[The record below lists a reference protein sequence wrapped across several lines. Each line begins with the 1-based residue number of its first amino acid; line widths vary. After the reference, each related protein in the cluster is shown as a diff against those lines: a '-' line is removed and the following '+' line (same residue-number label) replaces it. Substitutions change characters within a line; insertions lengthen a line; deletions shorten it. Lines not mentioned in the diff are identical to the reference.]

1 MSWNVKKNR
10 RPFVA
15 ALALVVLIAGA
26 VAGWPRLKNRYVRW
40 DAKSRIARAEQALS
54 EKDYNRAVLSLRAV
68 LAADP
73 ANVDA
78 IRMVARV
85 LDAAGS
91 PEAIQWWSR
100 LDSLQPGNADTI
112 LAWAAAAMKTGDT
125 PTAERVLGMLAPARR
140 ETAAF
145 HVISAKIA
153 QSKKETEDAAKHWA
167 EAVRIAPDEPG
178 HRLALGAIRLRSQD
192 SKQRDEAI
200 AMLTGL
206 VEKTPPNLDA
216 IRILLD
222 YALRLEDWKRA
233 DALSKMLVADSTAT
247 ISDKLHRLT
256 ALRKMG
262 TQEAPGY
269 LLDLRTAGLS
279 NPGELYLLFMWMN
292 QNNLAM
298 MVSEW
303 SRTLERDIIGVTPV
317 CVAVADAYAR
327 SSDWQRLRE
336 FLDGGAWGE
345 QEYLRRAFLSRA
357 LERLDEPE
365 AGATEWNDGLSAARS
380 RGDSRE
386 RLDRMVRLA
395 IGWGWTQ
402 RAQEVMWSLAG
413 TPACPRWILDRLWL
427 VAIEKKDAA
436 QLQKLAGVLARVDSK
451 SVIFRNDFAFYS
463 LLIRSDNGNPHG
475 EAEKLFTEN
484 PGDQS
489 VLLTRAL
496 SLYVQGDPAGA
507 AALTG
512 SLPAEALKRP
522 RTALYHA
529 IFLTAAGESAKA
541 SEFVTVAQDWKM
553 FPEEKTMLDR
563 AKTIATKAA
572 GDQEI
577 ATTAKAMRAAKVAR
591 DLEAE
596 KEIAAS
602 AKALRAAK
610 AARDLEAEK
619 AVVAAR
625 AERLAKAAQAAQ
637 EAAQSPAPE
646 KSGGQVPPR

>member
-1 MSWNVKKNR
+1 
-10 RPFVA
+10 
-15 ALALVVLIAGA
+15 
-26 VAGWPRLKNRYVRW
+26 
-40 DAKSRIARAEQALS
+40 
-54 EKDYNRAVLSLRAV
+54 
-68 LAADP
+68 
-73 ANVDA
+73 
-78 IRMVARV
+78 
-85 LDAAGS
+85 
-91 PEAIQWWSR
+91 
-100 LDSLQPGNADTI
+100 
-112 LAWAAAAMKTGDT
+112 
-125 PTAERVLGMLAPARR
+125 
-140 ETAAF
+140 
-145 HVISAKIA
+145 
-153 QSKKETEDAAKHWA
+153 
-167 EAVRIAPDEPG
+167 
-178 HRLALGAIRLRSQD
+178 
-192 SKQRDEAI
+192 
-200 AMLTGL
+200 
-206 VEKTPPNLDA
+206 
-216 IRILLD
+216 
-222 YALRLEDWKRA
+222 
-233 DALSKMLVADSTAT
+233 
-247 ISDKLHRLT
+247 
-256 ALRKMG
+256 
-262 TQEAPGY
+262 
-269 LLDLRTAGLS
+269 
-279 NPGELYLLFMWMN
+279 MWMN

-395 IGWGWTQ
+395 IGWGWTH

>member
-15 ALALVVLIAGA
+15 ALAFVVLIAGA

-54 EKDYNRAVLSLRAV
+54 EKDYKRAVLSLRAV

-73 ANVDA
+73 VNADA

-85 LDAAGS
+85 LDAAAS
-91 PEAIQWWSR
+91 PEAVQWWSR
-100 LDSLQPGNADTI
+100 LDSLQPENSDTI
-112 LAWAAAAMKTGDT
+112 LAWAAAAIKTGDT
-125 PTAERVLGMLAPARR
+125 PTAERVLKMLAPAGR

-145 HVISAKIA
+145 HVVSAKIA
-153 QSKKETEDAAKHWA
+153 QSKKETEDAANHWA

-206 VEKTPPNLDA
+206 VEKTPPNLHA

-233 DALSKMLVADSTAT
+233 DALSKMLVADSSAT

-279 NPGELYLLFMWMN
+279 NPSDLYLLFMWMN

-303 SRTLERDIIGVTPV
+303 SRTLERNVIGVVPV

-336 FLDGGAWGE
+336 FLNEGAWGE
-345 QEYLRRAFLSRA
+345 QDYLRRAFLARA
-357 LERLDEPE
+357 LERLGEPE
-365 AGATEWNDGLSAARS
+365 AGATEWKDGISATRS
-380 RGDSRE
+380 RADAHE
-386 RLDRMVRLA
+386 RLEKMVRLA
-395 IGWGWTQ
+395 IGWGWEQ

-413 TPACPRWILDRLWL
+413 SPACPRWILDRLWL
-427 VAIEKKDAA
+427 VAIEKRDAA
-436 QLQKLAGVLARVDSK
+436 QLQKLAGVLAQVDSK
-451 SVIFRNDFAFYS
+451 SVAFRNDSAFYS
-463 LLIRSDNGNPHG
+463 LLVRSDKGNPHG
-475 EAEKLFTEN
+475 EAEKLFAEN
-484 PGDQS
+484 PGDAS
-489 VLLTRAL
+489 IALTRAL
-496 SLYVQGDPAGA
+496 SLFQQGEAAAA

-512 SLPAEALKRP
+512 SMPADELKKP
-522 RTALYHA
+522 RIALYHA
-529 IFLTAAGESAKA
+529 IFLTAAGKGANAAEFLVSA
-541 SEFVTVAQDWKM
+541 QGWKM
-553 FPEEKTMLDR
+553 YPEEKALLDR
-563 AKTIATKAA
+563 AKTLAEKTA
-572 GDQEI
+572 GDS
-577 ATTAKAMRAAKVAR
+577 
-591 DLEAE
+591 
-596 KEIAAS
+596 EIAAS

-619 AVVAAR
+619 AVEAAR
-625 AERLAKAAQAAQ
+625 AERMAKAAQAAQEAAQ

-646 KSGGQVPPR
+646 KSGGRVPPR

>member
-15 ALALVVLIAGA
+15 ALAFVVLIAGA

-54 EKDYNRAVLSLRAV
+54 EKDYKRAVLSLRAV

-73 ANVDA
+73 VNADA

-85 LDAAGS
+85 LDAAAS
-91 PEAIQWWSR
+91 PEAVQWWSR
-100 LDSLQPGNADTI
+100 LDSLQPENSDTI
-112 LAWAAAAMKTGDT
+112 LAWAAAAIKTGDT
-125 PTAERVLGMLAPARR
+125 PTAERVLKMLAPAGR

-145 HVISAKIA
+145 HVVSAKIA
-153 QSKKETEDAAKHWA
+153 QSKKETEDAANHWA

-206 VEKTPPNLDA
+206 VERTPPNLHA

-222 YALRLEDWKRA
+222 YSLRLEDWKRA

-279 NPGELYLLFMWMN
+279 NPSELYLLFMWMN

-303 SRTLERDIIGVTPV
+303 SRTLERDIIGVVPV

-336 FLDGGAWGE
+336 FLNEGAWGE
-345 QEYLRRAFLSRA
+345 QDYLRRAFLARA
-357 LERLDEPE
+357 LERLGEPE
-365 AGATEWNDGLSAARS
+365 AGATEWKDGISATRS
-380 RGDSRE
+380 RADAHE
-386 RLDRMVRLA
+386 RLEKMVRLA
-395 IGWGWTQ
+395 IGWGWEQ

-413 TPACPRWILDRLWL
+413 SPACPRWILDRLWL
-427 VAIEKKDAA
+427 VAIEKRDAA
-436 QLQKLAGVLARVDSK
+436 QLQKLAGVLAQVDSK
-451 SVIFRNDFAFYS
+451 SVAFRNDSAFYS
-463 LLIRSDNGNPHG
+463 LLVRSDKGNPHG
-475 EAEKLFTEN
+475 EAEKLFAEN
-484 PGDQS
+484 PGDAS
-489 VLLTRAL
+489 IALTRAL
-496 SLYVQGDPAGA
+496 SLFQQGEAAAA

-512 SLPAEALKRP
+512 SMPADELKKP
-522 RTALYHA
+522 RIALYHA
-529 IFLTAAGESAKA
+529 IFLTAAGKGANAAEFLVSA
-541 SEFVTVAQDWKM
+541 QGWKM
-553 FPEEKTMLDR
+553 YPEEKALLDR
-563 AKTIATKAA
+563 AKTLAEKTA
-572 GDQEI
+572 GDS
-577 ATTAKAMRAAKVAR
+577 
-591 DLEAE
+591 
-596 KEIAAS
+596 EIAAS

-619 AVVAAR
+619 AVEAAR
-625 AERLAKAAQAAQ
+625 AERMAKAAQAAQEAAQ

-646 KSGGQVPPR
+646 KSGGRVPPR

>member
-15 ALALVVLIAGA
+15 ALAFVVLIAGA

-145 HVISAKIA
+145 HVVSAKIA
-153 QSKKETEDAAKHWA
+153 QSKKETEDAANHWA

-206 VEKTPPNLDA
+206 VEKTPPNLHA

-279 NPGELYLLFMWMN
+279 NPSELYLLFMWMN

-303 SRTLERDIIGVTPV
+303 SRTLERDIIGVVPV

-336 FLDGGAWGE
+336 FLNEGAWGE
-345 QEYLRRAFLSRA
+345 QDYLRRAFLARA
-357 LERLDEPE
+357 LERLGEPE
-365 AGATEWNDGLSAARS
+365 AGATEWKDGISATRS
-380 RGDSRE
+380 RADAHE
-386 RLDRMVRLA
+386 RLEKMVRLA
-395 IGWGWTQ
+395 IGWGWEQ

-413 TPACPRWILDRLWL
+413 SPACPRWILDRLWL
-427 VAIEKKDAA
+427 VAIEKRDAA
-436 QLQKLAGVLARVDSK
+436 QLQKLAGVLAQVDSK
-451 SVIFRNDFAFYS
+451 SVAFRNDSAFYS
-463 LLIRSDNGNPHG
+463 LLVRSDKGNPHG
-475 EAEKLFTEN
+475 EAEKLFAEN
-484 PGDQS
+484 PGDAS
-489 VLLTRAL
+489 IALTRAL
-496 SLYVQGDPAGA
+496 SLFQQGDAAAA

-512 SLPAEALKRP
+512 SMPANELKKP
-522 RTALYHA
+522 RIALYHA
-529 IFLTAAGESAKA
+529 IFLTAAGKGANAAEFLVSA
-541 SEFVTVAQDWKM
+541 QGWKM
-553 FPEEKTMLDR
+553 YPEEKALLDR
-563 AKTIATKAA
+563 AKTLAEKTA
-572 GDQEI
+572 GDS
-577 ATTAKAMRAAKVAR
+577 
-591 DLEAE
+591 
-596 KEIAAS
+596 EIAAS

-619 AVVAAR
+619 AVEAAR
-625 AERLAKAAQAAQ
+625 AERMAKAAQAAQEAAQ

-646 KSGGQVPPR
+646 KSGGRVPPR

>member
-15 ALALVVLIAGA
+15 ALAFVVLIAGA

-54 EKDYNRAVLSLRAV
+54 EKDYKRAALSLRAV

-73 ANVDA
+73 ANADA

-85 LDAAGS
+85 LDAAAS
-91 PEAIQWWSR
+91 PEAVQWWSR
-100 LDSLQPGNADTI
+100 LDSLQPENSDTI

-125 PTAERVLGMLAPARR
+125 PTAERVLKMLAPAGR

-145 HVISAKIA
+145 HVVSAKIA
-153 QSKKETEDAAKHWA
+153 QSKKETEDAANHWA

-192 SKQRDEAI
+192 SKQRNEAI

-206 VEKTPPNLDA
+206 VERTPPNLHA

-222 YALRLEDWKRA
+222 YSLRLEDWKRA

-279 NPGELYLLFMWMN
+279 NPSELYLLFMWMN

-303 SRTLERDIIGVTPV
+303 SRTLERDIIGVVPV

-336 FLDGGAWGE
+336 FLNEGAWGE
-345 QEYLRRAFLSRA
+345 QDYLRRAFLARA
-357 LERLDEPE
+357 LERLGEPE
-365 AGATEWNDGLSAARS
+365 AGATEWKDGISATRS
-380 RGDSRE
+380 RADAHE
-386 RLDRMVRLA
+386 RLEKMVRLA
-395 IGWGWTQ
+395 IGWGWEQ

-413 TPACPRWILDRLWL
+413 SPACPRWILDRLWL
-427 VAIEKKDAA
+427 VAIEKRDAA
-436 QLQKLAGVLARVDSK
+436 QLQKLAGVLAQVDSK
-451 SVIFRNDFAFYS
+451 SVAFRNDSAFYS
-463 LLIRSDNGNPHG
+463 LLVRSDKGNPHG
-475 EAEKLFTEN
+475 EAEKLFAEN
-484 PGDQS
+484 PGDAS
-489 VLLTRAL
+489 IALTRAL
-496 SLYVQGDPAGA
+496 SLFQQGEAAAA

-512 SLPAEALKRP
+512 SMPADELKKP
-522 RTALYHA
+522 RIALYHA
-529 IFLTAAGESAKA
+529 IFLTAAGKGANAAEFLVSA
-541 SEFVTVAQDWKM
+541 QGWKM
-553 FPEEKTMLDR
+553 YPEEKALLDR
-563 AKTIATKAA
+563 AKTLAEKTA
-572 GDQEI
+572 GDS
-577 ATTAKAMRAAKVAR
+577 
-591 DLEAE
+591 
-596 KEIAAS
+596 EIAAS

-619 AVVAAR
+619 AVEAAR
-625 AERLAKAAQAAQ
+625 AERMAKAAQAAQEAAQ

-646 KSGGQVPPR
+646 KSGGRVPPR

>member
-15 ALALVVLIAGA
+15 ALAFVVLIAGA

-54 EKDYNRAVLSLRAV
+54 EKDYKRAVLSLRAV

-73 ANVDA
+73 VNADA

-85 LDAAGS
+85 LDAAAS
-91 PEAIQWWSR
+91 PEAVQWWSR
-100 LDSLQPGNADTI
+100 LDSLQPENTDTI

-125 PTAERVLGMLAPARR
+125 PTAERVLKMLAPAGR

-145 HVISAKIA
+145 HVVSAKIA
-153 QSKKETEDAAKHWA
+153 QSKKETEDAANHWA

-206 VEKTPPNLDA
+206 VERTPPNLHA

-222 YALRLEDWKRA
+222 YSLRLEDWKRA
-233 DALSKMLVADSTAT
+233 DALSKMLVADSSAT

-279 NPGELYLLFMWMN
+279 NPSELYLLFMWMN

-303 SRTLERDIIGVTPV
+303 SRTLERDIIGVVPV

-336 FLDGGAWGE
+336 FLNEGAWGE
-345 QEYLRRAFLSRA
+345 QDYLRRAFLARA
-357 LERLDEPE
+357 LERLGEPE
-365 AGATEWNDGLSAARS
+365 VGATEWKDGISATRS
-380 RGDSRE
+380 RADAHE
-386 RLDRMVRLA
+386 RLEKMVRLA
-395 IGWGWTQ
+395 IGWGWEQ
-402 RAQEVMWSLAG
+402 RAQEVMWNLAG
-413 TPACPRWILDRLWL
+413 SPACPRWILDRLWL
-427 VAIEKKDAA
+427 VAIEKRDAA

-451 SVIFRNDFAFYS
+451 SVAFRNDSAFYS
-463 LLIRSDNGNPHG
+463 LLVRSDKGNPHG
-475 EAEKLFTEN
+475 EAEKLFAEN
-484 PGDQS
+484 PGDAS
-489 VLLTRAL
+489 IALTRAL
-496 SLYVQGDPAGA
+496 SLFQQGEAAAA

-512 SLPAEALKRP
+512 SMPADELKKP
-522 RTALYHA
+522 RIALYHA
-529 IFLTAAGESAKA
+529 IFLTAVGKGANAAEFLVSA
-541 SEFVTVAQDWKM
+541 QGWKM
-553 FPEEKTMLDR
+553 YPEEKALLDR
-563 AKTIATKAA
+563 AKTLAEKTA
-572 GDQEI
+572 GDS
-577 ATTAKAMRAAKVAR
+577 
-591 DLEAE
+591 
-596 KEIAAS
+596 EIAAS

-637 EAAQSPAPE
+637 EAAQEAAQSPAPE
-646 KSGGQVPPR
+646 KSGGRVPPR

>member
-1 MSWNVKKNR
+1 MSWKITKPSR
-10 RPFVA
+10 RRLVL
-15 ALALVVLIAGA
+15 LALLVLL
-26 VAGWPRLKNRYVRW
+26 VAGTAVFIWPRLKGRYVRW
-40 DAKSRIARAEQALS
+40 DAKSRIARAEQAMT
-54 EKDYNRAVLSLRAV
+54 EKDYKRAALSLRAV

-73 ANVDA
+73 ANADA

-100 LDSLQPGNADTI
+100 LDSLQPENSDTI

-125 PTAERVLGMLAPARR
+125 PTAERVLKMLAPTGR

-145 HVISAKIA
+145 HVVSAKIA

-206 VEKTPPNLDA
+206 VERTPPNLDA

-222 YALRLEDWKRA
+222 YSLRLEDWKRA
-233 DALSKMLVADSTAT
+233 DALSKMLVADSAAT

-256 ALRKMG
+256 ALRKME

-279 NPGELYLLFMWMN
+279 NPSDLYLLFMWMN

-303 SRTLERDIIGVTPV
+303 SRTLERNVIGVVPV

-336 FLDGGAWGE
+336 FVNEGAWGE
-345 QEYLRRAFLSRA
+345 QDYLRRAFLSRA

-365 AGATEWNDGLSAARS
+365 AGAAEWNDGLSAARG

-395 IGWGWTQ
+395 IGWGWEQ
-402 RAQEVMWSLAG
+402 RAQEVMRSLAG

-427 VAIEKKDAA
+427 VAIEKRDAA
-436 QLQKLAGVLARVDSK
+436 QLQKLAGVLAQVDSK
-451 SVIFRNDFAFYS
+451 SVAFRNDSAFYS
-463 LLIRSDNGNPHG
+463 LLVRSDKGNPHG
-475 EAEKLFTEN
+475 ETERLFAEN
-484 PGDQS
+484 PGDAS
-489 VLLTRAL
+489 VALTRAL
-496 SLYVQGDPAGA
+496 SLFQQGETA
-507 AALTG
+507 AAATLTG
-512 SLPAEALKRP
+512 SMPADELKKP
-522 RTALYHA
+522 RIALYHA
-529 IFLTAAGESAKA
+529 IFLTAAGEGGKA
-541 SEFVTVAQDWKM
+541 AEFLAVAQDWKM

-563 AKTIATKAA
+563 AKTLTGKTA
-572 GDQEI
+572 GDS
-577 ATTAKAMRAAKVAR
+577 
-591 DLEAE
+591 
-596 KEIAAS
+596 EIAAS

-610 AARDLEAEK
+610 AARDLEVEK

-625 AERLAKAAQAAQ
+625 AERTAKAAQAAQ
-637 EAAQSPAPE
+637 DAAQSPAPE
-646 KSGGQVPPR
+646 KSGDQVPPR

>member
-15 ALALVVLIAGA
+15 ALAFVVLIAGA

-54 EKDYNRAVLSLRAV
+54 EKDYKRAVLSLRAV

-73 ANVDA
+73 VNADA

-85 LDAAGS
+85 LDAAAS
-91 PEAIQWWSR
+91 PEAVQWWSR
-100 LDSLQPGNADTI
+100 LDSLQPENSDTI

-145 HVISAKIA
+145 HVVSAKIA

-206 VEKTPPNLDA
+206 VERTPPNLHA

-222 YALRLEDWKRA
+222 YSLRLEDWKRA
-233 DALSKMLVADSTAT
+233 DALSKMLVADSSAT

-279 NPGELYLLFMWMN
+279 NPSELYLLFMWMN

-303 SRTLERDIIGVTPV
+303 SRTLERDIIGVVPV

-336 FLDGGAWGE
+336 FLNEGAWGE
-345 QEYLRRAFLSRA
+345 QDYLRRAFLARA
-357 LERLDEPE
+357 LERLGEPE
-365 AGATEWNDGLSAARS
+365 AGATEWKDGISATRS
-380 RGDSRE
+380 RADAHE
-386 RLDRMVRLA
+386 RLEKMVRLA
-395 IGWGWTQ
+395 IGWGWEQ

-413 TPACPRWILDRLWL
+413 SPACPRWILDRLWL
-427 VAIEKKDAA
+427 VAIEKRDAA
-436 QLQKLAGVLARVDSK
+436 QLQKLAGVLAQVDSK
-451 SVIFRNDFAFYS
+451 SVAFRNDSAFYS
-463 LLIRSDNGNPHG
+463 LLVRSDKGNPHG
-475 EAEKLFTEN
+475 EAEKLFAEN
-484 PGDQS
+484 PGDAS
-489 VLLTRAL
+489 IALTRAL
-496 SLYVQGDPAGA
+496 SLFQQGEAAAA

-512 SLPAEALKRP
+512 SMPADELKKP
-522 RTALYHA
+522 RIALYHA
-529 IFLTAAGESAKA
+529 IFLTAAGKGANAAEFLVSA
-541 SEFVTVAQDWKM
+541 QGWKM
-553 FPEEKTMLDR
+553 YPEEKALLDR
-563 AKTIATKAA
+563 AKTLAEKTA
-572 GDQEI
+572 GDS
-577 ATTAKAMRAAKVAR
+577 
-591 DLEAE
+591 
-596 KEIAAS
+596 EIAAS

-619 AVVAAR
+619 AVEAAR
-625 AERLAKAAQAAQ
+625 AERMAKAAQAAQEAAQ

-646 KSGGQVPPR
+646 KSGGRVPPR